1 LQKNT
6 PMNLSKKS
14 LEYFLTHKV
23 YGILI
28 FLFLM
33 WLMFFCTFNLG
44 KYPKQG
50 IEYLIK
56 MFSHYVGTSVSH
68 PVWSEFLSHGII
80 DGVGSVLSFLPNIFI
95 MFFFIALYEM
105 TGYSQRSALLMDKLM
120 HGIGLHGVS
129 FIPLLMG
136 FGCNVPAILATKT
149 VKRRSD
155 RLVTMLMI
163 PFMSCSARLPAYI
176 LLIGTFFPN
185 NPLSMLMILYISGI
199 IIAIITGFV
208 INKLIFRPKP
218 DFSEVYFCELRKPAF
233 KSVFKFMWDASA
245 EYIKKIGT
253 VVLLAVIVVWLL
265 DYFPREKEDIRVE
278 NSVSNQLVL
287 EKDTLIHLSYL
298 SQVGHFISPV
308 MKPLGFDWKMSV
320 SLLAGLPAK
329 EFIVGTMSVVYN
341 TRHDSENNDIQARL
355 KNETYEDGTV
365 VFNKAVALSF
375 LFFTLLYMP
384 CIGTLISIWKEGNG
398 LWALFTFIYTTSLAW
413 VAAFVV
419 YRTALLFFAL

>member
-1 LQKNT
+1 
-6 PMNLSKKS
+6 
-14 LEYFLTHKV
+14 
-23 YGILI
+23 
-28 FLFLM
+28 M

-50 IEYLIK
+50 IEYLVK
-56 MFSHYVGTSVSH
+56 MFSHYIGTSVRL
-68 PVWSEFLSHGII
+68 PVWSEFLSHGVI

-149 VKRRSD
+149 IKRRSD

-199 IIAIITGFV
+199 IIAVITGLV
-208 INKLIFRPKP
+208 INKLIFKPKP
-218 DFSEVYFCELRKPAF
+218 DFSEVYVCELRKPAF
-233 KSVFKFMWDASA
+233 KSVFKFMWDASS
-245 EYIKKIGT
+245 EYLKKIGT
-253 VVLLAVIVVWLL
+253 VVLLAVIIVWLL
-265 DYFPREKEDIRVE
+265 DYFPRKKEIENIEYRVA
-278 NSVSNQLVL
+278 NQVIL
-287 EKDTLIHLSYL
+287 EKDTIIHLSYL

-341 TRHDSENNDIQARL
+341 TRHNSEDNDIQTRL
-355 KNETYEDGTV
+355 KNEIYEDGTP

-384 CIGTLISIWKEGNG
+384 CIGTLISIWKESNG
-398 LWALFTFIYTTSLAW
+398 FGALLAFIYTTSIAW
-413 VAAFVV
+413 VASFVV
-419 YRTALLFFAL
+419 YRIALLFFVL